1 MMKKL
6 LWGLAGILAIGVVVI
21 PLFAQQPPPGQRGAA
36 QGTMQTPAAPT
47 AQGAPQATGQPGA
60 QAAGR
65 AGQAPGAQAAGR
77 GMMMGRGVQAIPTT
91 FEEPL
96 PKVPVGFTPIFNGK
110 DLTGWHISKTNHHG
124 TTPDFRVMHGM
135 IVGTQNPLGQGGI
148 LLTDKKYGNVEVYM
162 EIKPDWGCDGGLFFW
177 SDERGRGYQV
187 MLDYLP
193 GGTMVTGIYGEMI
206 QNVNMNPPAW
216 ANLPPEQRQEI
227 QARRTEAWQKAWRRE
242 EWNSVRARIESNP
255 TLEGNP
261 PRITTWLNDQI
272 MFQGTDTANHAIDG
286 AAEGSLAIQVHGM
299 ERWRAGGFWRW
310 RVIAVKELPA
320 TAPRGQRGQ

>member
-1 MMKKL
+1 MRKL
-6 LWGLAGILAIGVVVI
+6 LLAIVGIVALALVMI
-21 PLFAQQPPPGQRGAA
+21 PLAAQQPPAGQRGAA
-36 QGTMQTPAAPT
+36 QGTVQTPAPPAGQGA
-47 AQGAPQATGQPGA
+47 AQG
-60 QAAGR
+60 AGR

-91 FEEPL
+91 MEETP

-124 TTPDFRVMHGM
+124 TTPDFHVLHGM
-135 IVGTQNPLGQGGI
+135 IVATQNPLGQGGI

-193 GGTMVTGIYGEMI
+193 GGTMVTGVYGEMI
-206 QNVNMNPPAW
+206 QGTNFNGPGW
-216 ANLPPEQRQEI
+216 ANLTNEQRQEI
-227 QARRTEAWQKAWRRE
+227 QRTRTEAWQKAWKRE
-242 EWNSVRARIESNP
+242 EWNSVRARIQ
-255 TLEGNP
+255 GNP

-272 MFQGTDTANHAIDG
+272 MFQGTDTENHAIDG
-286 AAEGSLAIQVHGM
+286 ATEGSIAIQVHGM

-320 TAPRGQRGQ
+320 TAARGQRGGQ